1 MRKLSIKL
9 PKTSYTPGEEISG
22 VLEIDCDKPFDSEG
36 TSISIQ
42 GIQKVSAEDLAKVT
56 DDAIEIE
63 IETVIR
69 PLLKEEILLSPPKR
83 FEAGTHKFE
92 FTFHLPPSTYH
103 RRDNLRI
110 SSGLIPSFDGK
121 HASVEYSIQA
131 EIEGKRFRDV
141 RTRTPL
147 FIHIPIEKKSRELKM
162 SVVEKEMRIVEV
174 EADAL
179 DFCIG
184 SPIALRCRLNN
195 YELLSK
201 VRFEIVHREFTQIKH
216 ASNSHSRS
224 LCRKDVRPR
233 KQDLERWQT
242 LVLELQKNMPQSF
255 KTEHITSETVLKVS
269 TQLTDYSK
277 KENLVHLMAIH
288 CPIKKTKSETTKYT
302 CPNCQKELGDITGVV
317 RPDGSL
323 ICPKCFK
330 RFIPEK

>member
-1 MRKLSIKL
+1 MRKLSIKI

-22 VLEIDCDKPFDSEG
+22 VLEFDCDKPFDSKG

-42 GIQKVSAEDLAKVT
+42 GIQKVSAEYLAKIT

-63 IETVIR
+63 KETVIQ

-83 FEAGTHKFE
+83 FEAGTYKFE

-103 RRDNLRI
+103 RGDNLRI

-131 EIEGKRFRDV
+131 EIEAQRFRDV
-141 RTRTPL
+141 KTRTPL

-162 SVVEKEMRIVEV
+162 SVVEKEMTIVEV

-224 LCRKDVRPR
+224 LCRTDVRPR
-233 KQDLERWQT
+233 KQDIERWQT
-242 LVLELQKNMPQSF
+242 LVLEPRKNMPQSF
-255 KTEHITSETVLKVS
+255 RTKHITSETVLKVLVH
-269 TQLTDYSK
+269 LTDYSREEK
-277 KENLVHLMAIH
+277 LVHLMAIH
-288 CPIKKTKSETTKYT
+288 CPIKRAKSEATTYT
-302 CPNCQKELGDITGVV
+302 CPNCQKELGDLTGVV

-330 RFIPEK
+330 RFIPEI